1 MTIDW
6 KKDMK
11 DAMWSVFWIQ
21 QNSGKECTES
31 DKIALKESVARL
43 IRMAT
48 QKTAGQR
55 KARFGV
61 DWNAMEHTMLSI
73 VLAATSLC
81 LHGEF
86 GEMPDT
92 IEEADP

>member
-1 MTIDW
+1 MSKIDW

-11 DAMWSVFWIQ
+11 DTTWAMFWIQ
-21 QNSGKECTES
+21 QNAGKVSTEG
-31 DKIALKESVARL
+31 DKIALKENVARL

-55 KARFGV
+55 KAKGDI
-61 DWNAMEHTMLSI
+61 DWNAMEHTVMTI

-86 GEMPDT
+86 GDMPET
-92 IEEADP
+92 IDEAD

>member
-1 MTIDW
+1 MSKIDW

-11 DAMWSVFWIQ
+11 DTMWAMFLLQ
-21 QNSGKECTES
+21 LNTGKDTTES
-31 DKIALKESVARL
+31 DKAALKENVARL

-48 QKTAGQR
+48 QKNAGQR
-55 KARFGV
+55 GSKDCV
-61 DWNAMEHTMLSI
+61 DWNALEHTMLTI
-73 VLAATSLC
+73 VLSATSLC

-92 IEEADP
+92 IDEAD

>member
-1 MTIDW
+1 MSKIDW

-11 DAMWSVFWIQ
+11 DTMWAMFLLQ
-21 QNSGKECTES
+21 LNTGKDTTES
-31 DKIALKESVARL
+31 DKAALKENVARL

-55 KARFGV
+55 KAKSDV
-61 DWNAMEHTMLSI
+61 DWNALEHTMLTI
-73 VLAATSLC
+73 VLAATSIC

-92 IEEADP
+92 IDEAD